1 MSGHPLSVTVPNLTP
16 AQAQELAEFV
26 QAVLID
32 GRKPIYAK
40 LDGWVAERV
49 GDVIQARH
57 ADIERTAAELA
68 GKGNAI
74 PVPGTFDIN
83 IVPPPPPPPPAPVSA
98 PAAAPSGGQ
107 SAVTAPGG
115 APSTGGSTA
124 RVDARGVPWD
134 ERYHAGKNAA
144 ESTPNPDGS
153 WRRRKGSDKDAVK
166 AYEAA
171 YLGKGASAASTI
183 AATIVNAGALSE
195 HPTSPAP
202 TATAPANG
210 GASVP
215 AVDPN
220 NPLSYPPAPPPP
232 PPPPGTPSYE
242 QFAQLWTELC
252 AAQVVTVELET
263 WIKTTYGGHPTLSD
277 VFKANPVAR
286 KAVWDVLLQYQ
297 PVAAA

>member
-1 MSGHPLSVTVPNLTP
+1 MIKLGFNDLT
-16 AQAQELAEFV
+16 ADEA
-26 QAVLID
+26 
-32 GRKPIYAK
+32 RKLLDIYEAMR
-40 LDGWVAERV
+40 ASTP
-49 GDVIQARH
+49 ARH
-57 ADIERTAAELA
+57 ADIERTAAGIAAAVYHAPHEAELH
-68 GKGNAI
+68 
-74 PVPGTFDIN
+74 PT
-83 IVPPPPPPPPAPVSA
+83 PPPPPPPPATA

-107 SAVTAPGG
+107 SAATAPGG
-115 APSTGGSTA
+115 APSTGNLTV

-166 AYEAA
+166 AYEAQ
-171 YLGKGASAASTI
+171 YLSGSKVTPADYAAL
-183 AATIVNAGALSE
+183 AN
-195 HPTSPAP
+195 PTSPAP

-210 GASVP
+210 GTSAP

-232 PPPPGTPSYE
+232 PPPPGTPTYE
-242 QFAQLWTELC
+242 QFAQLWTQLC

-277 VFKANPVAR
+277 VFKGNPVAR
-286 KAVWDVLLQYQ
+286 KAMWDVLLQYQ